1 MFSWVR
7 DFVVALVVALGVVL
21 VVTTFF
27 VKPFSIPSESMEP
40 TLQVGDRVLV
50 DRRAEVTRGD
60 LVVFDGTDSFVPAGA
75 QPSRDPLSGLV
86 HWVGQSVGLIEPSPT
101 DFVKRVVGVGGDRVA
116 CCDTDGRLAVNGVTV
131 DEPYLMP
138 GDAPSEVMFDVAVP
152 EGMLFVMGDHRSA
165 SADSRAHLGDPG
177 GGMVSR
183 NKVIGRPFAVI
194 WPVSRI
200 GGIETAPEL
209 AAIPAGEH

>member
-7 DFVVALVVALGVVL
+7 DFVVALVIALGVVL

-40 TLQVGDRVLV
+40 TLQIGDRVLV
-50 DRRAEVTRGD
+50 DRRADVMRGD
-60 LVVFDGTDSFVPAGA
+60 LVVFDGTDSFVPAPDHATSDVLTGFI
-75 QPSRDPLSGLV
+75 G
-86 HWVGQSVGLIEPSPT
+86 WVGQSVGLVEPDPT
-101 DFVKRVVGVGGDRVA
+101 VFVKRVVGVGGDRVV
-116 CCDTDGRLAVNGVTV
+116 CCDANDRLSVNGVAV

-183 NKVIGRPFAVI
+183 GKVIGRPFALI
-194 WPVSRI
+194 WPLSRI
-200 GGIETAPEL
+200 GGIDTAPAL
-209 AAIPAGEH
+209 AAVPAGER

>member
-7 DFVVALVVALGVVL
+7 DFVVALVIALGVVL

-50 DRRAEVTRGD
+50 DRRADVGRGD
-60 LVVFDGTDSFVPAGA
+60 LVVFDGTDSFVPASA
-75 QPSRDPLSGLV
+75 EPSRDPLSGLV
-86 HWVGQSVGLIEPSPT
+86 HWAGQSVGLIEPSPT
-101 DFVKRVVGVGGDRVA
+101 DFVKRIVGVGGDEVA
-116 CCDTDGRLAVNGVTV
+116 CCDADGRLAVNGVAV

-183 NKVIGRPFAVI
+183 SKVIGRPFAVI
-194 WPVSRI
+194 WPVGRI
-200 GGIETAPEL
+200 GGLDTAPGL
-209 AAIPAGEH
+209 AAVPAGER